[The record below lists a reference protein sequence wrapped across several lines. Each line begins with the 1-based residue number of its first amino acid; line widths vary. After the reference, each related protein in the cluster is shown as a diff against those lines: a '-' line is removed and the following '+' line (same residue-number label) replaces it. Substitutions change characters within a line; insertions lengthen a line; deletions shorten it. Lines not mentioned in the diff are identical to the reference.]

1 MPTDESFDLAWV
13 AMNDDEIYKGL
24 MDEIER
30 FKVARAKA
38 KRAKHDSD
46 MERYWRGRQLTDTFG
61 QPPAQTP
68 PARERPE
75 WYSTEGMKCDTCGE
89 IRHASDLY
97 EQGEQGSG
105 PPLVCSQ
112 CMYDTDEFDDFNF
125 DDDDDMFLDDD
136 DTDNTDDVTIP
147 PEFQHH
153 FTEEE
158 LEEMND
164 PNWKP
169 SEQKED
175 SQNLAEPK
183 PATDGEIFAND
194 GNAEEVTSTHSDVRN
209 NLKAQIEAKRAEAD
223 EAREPKQ
230 YPSIFASTEPNVV
243 AEILRDAE
251 EGNEEARKHLYNSM
265 AEIEDHFPNIAAE
278 VQELFGKAKT
288 VRNDVAD
295 SSFILKNPFANPFDS
310 SKAFAINE
318 EPQKGIHPTHTSPV
332 IKSEPPKEEPDIGFD
347 VVEGDDLSLLPASLF
362 AKNNPGGD
370 DMSLLPSGWQ
380 SG

>member
-61 QPPAQTP
+61 QPPAP
-68 PARERPE
+68 PEDE
-75 WYSTEGMKCDTCGE
+75 DTSE
-89 IRHASDLY
+89 EDSDHIT
-97 EQGEQGSG
+97 
-105 PPLVCSQ
+105 
-112 CMYDTDEFDDFNF
+112 YDTDEFDDFNF
-125 DDDDDMFLDDD
+125 DDDDDMFLDD
-136 DTDNTDDVTIP
+136 TDNPFEDG
-147 PEFQHH
+147 EN
-153 FTEEE
+153 
-158 LEEMND
+158 LAEEMND
-164 PNWKP
+164 DNVAP
-169 SEQKED
+169 QT
-175 SQNLAEPK
+175 LAKPK
-183 PATDGEIFAND
+183 PATDEEIFAND
-194 GNAEEVTSTHSDVRN
+194 GKAEEVKSTHSDVRN

-223 EAREPKQ
+223 EAREPKN
-230 YPSIFASTEPNVV
+230 YPSIFASTEPSVIASLLIS
-243 AEILRDAE
+243 AED
-251 EGNEEARKHLYNSM
+251 GDEEARKHLYNSM
-265 AEIEDHFPNIAAE
+265 AELEDHFPEYALQYEEI
-278 VQELFGKAKT
+278 FGKAR
-288 VRNDVAD
+288 VSQNDVAD

-310 SKAFAINE
+310 SNAFAINE
-318 EPQKGIHPTHTSPV
+318 EPQKGIHPTHISPV